1 METRSRTGGGEWRRD
16 LWFVGISRMRG
27 YDGVGMEAF
36 VVFVGMDSRWH
47 CEAAF
52 QGVVEVL
59 LDDFVRFRSVD
70 DRELY
75 IF

>member
-16 LWFVGISRMRG
+16 LWFVGISWMKG
-27 YDGVGMEAF
+27 YGGIGMKAF
-36 VVFVGMDSRWH
+36 VVFMGMDGRWH
-47 CEAAF
+47 CKAAS
-52 QGVVEVL
+52 QGVVEIL